1 MACRSILETFCIA
14 VVLAV
19 AGAVD
24 AARADSSFS
33 QYPGFADY
41 FTANPRSDAVPGA
54 VDKALLARHR
64 PRFFLPEEHAGLI
77 SFYDDYIAQGTLV
90 DGKGEL
96 VSENVTPEI
105 LNRYRDDTQAV
116 FTHIPSTV
124 RSQRP
129 VVFGRVDRI
138 AFPMGG
144 GRSEPMT
151 VLTYHAVFRNSGLV
165 AGLSWWQA
173 GFVRLAA
180 NPRDWHQLDH
190 YTAVYLILDSSDRPA
205 ALMLQQHNYV
215 RSYLFGEALDLPDD
229 GRPAID
235 VAIRS
240 NELYPHAPG
249 RRTHRAVRF
258 IEVQALRHMLGAAE
272 APTFAG
278 EDITDP
284 AREQDY
290 ALDFLPHSDA
300 FYSFAGYLGERRM
313 LPGRDGPPGADY
325 NTLPNL
331 KPLARQIAVGY
342 WREGNK
348 DDIRRM
354 ESTYGSTGDLLGF
367 VKLQGEVFAAN
378 LDCLRRRKQG
388 CTLQ

>member
-1 MACRSILETFCIA
+1 M
-14 VVLAV
+14 LA
-19 AGAVD
+19 AGFGVQSKAF
-24 AARADSSFS
+24 ADGNFS
-33 QYPGFADY
+33 QYPGFAE
-41 FTANPRSDAVPGA
+41 FFAANPRSDMAASPAEQV
-54 VDKALLARHR
+54 LLRRHR
-64 PRFFLPEEHAGLI
+64 PRFHLPAEHAGLI

-96 VSENVTPEI
+96 VSENVTRDI
-105 LNRYRDDTQAV
+105 LNRYRNDIQAV

-124 RSQRP
+124 RSEQP

-138 AFPMGG
+138 ALPMGG

-151 VLTYHAVFRNSGLV
+151 VLTYHAVFRNSGVL

-173 GFVRLAA
+173 GLVGLAA

-190 YTAVYLILDSSDRPA
+190 YTAVYLLLDRADEPV

-215 RSYLFGEALDLPDD
+215 RSYLFGEALDLPAD
-229 GRPAID
+229 GRPEVD

-249 RRTHRAVRF
+249 RRAHRAVRF
-258 IEVQALRHMLGAAE
+258 IEVQALRYMLGAAE
-272 APTFAG
+272 APTFGG

-284 AREQDY
+284 VREQDY
-290 ALDFLPHSDA
+290 ALEFLPHSDA

-325 NTLPNL
+325 NTLPRL
-331 KPLARQIAVGY
+331 KPLARQLAVGY

-354 ESTYGSTGDLLGF
+354 ESTYGRTGDLLGF
-367 VKLQGEVFAAN
+367 VRVQGDVFAAN
-378 LDCLRRRKQG
+378 LDCLRRGKQG
-388 CTLQ
+388 CSLR

>member
-1 MACRSILETFCIA
+1 MFTTA
-14 VVLAV
+14 LAV
-19 AGAVD
+19 AGIAEV
-24 AARADSSFS
+24 ARADSNFS

-41 FTANPRSDAVPGA
+41 FAANPRSDVMPGA
-54 VDKALLARHR
+54 VERALLARHR
-64 PRFFLPEEHAGLI
+64 PRFFLPEGHAGLI

-90 DGKGEL
+90 DGKGEP
-96 VSENVTPEI
+96 VSHKVTPEM
-105 LNRYRDDTQAV
+105 LNRHKQDPSAV
-116 FTHIPSTV
+116 FTHIPTTV
-124 RSQRP
+124 TSERA

-138 AFPMGG
+138 ALPMGG

-173 GFVRLAA
+173 GFVGLAA

-190 YTAVYLILDSSDRPA
+190 YTAVYLLLDRTDRPV

-215 RSYLFGEALDLPDD
+215 RSYLFGETLVLPAD
-229 GRPAID
+229 GRPEVD

-249 RRTHRAVRF
+249 RRSHRAVRF
-258 IEVQALRHMLGAAE
+258 IEAQALRYMLGTAE
-272 APTFAG
+272 PPTFAG

-284 AREQDY
+284 VREQDY
-290 ALDFLPHSDA
+290 ALEFLPHSDA

-313 LPGRDGPPGADY
+313 LPGRSGPPGADY

-331 KPLARQIAVGY
+331 KPLARQFAAGY
-342 WREGNK
+342 WREGNSG
-348 DDIRRM
+348 DIRRM
-354 ESTYGSTGDLLGF
+354 ESTYGRTGDLLGF
-367 VKLQGEVFAAN
+367 VRLQGEVFAAN
-378 LDCLRRRKQG
+378 LDCLRRGRQG
-388 CTLQ
+388 CALQ